1 MMKKLLAFML
11 ACMMLLSAM
20 PVLAEDTA
28 ADESGWV
35 NILMMGGD
43 ARSLTKYD
51 RTDTMMLLSVNY
63 EQREM
68 KLTSIL
74 RDIYIRYPTR
84 NYSAKINAA
93 NVYGGPELAVET
105 ISQAFEVDIANY
117 VIINMA
123 DLVAIIDLVG
133 GVTVNVTENERKYIN
148 HYVKDFV
155 RDIHGY
161 EGDKVLEETGD
172 VFLNGMMATAYTRNR
187 YSDNDFGRVMRQ
199 QEVLLGL
206 ARQLQEMELT
216 DAMAM
221 DMMQG
226 LKEHIETDMTD
237 EQLKDL
243 AMMCLVV
250 EVDNIQ
256 QGRVPTK
263 GTFRYDE
270 DNIVI
275 NMEKNIA
282 YMHEFIYN
290 NGDGNID

>member
-1 MMKKLLAFML
+1 MKKLLAFLL
-11 ACMMLLSAM
+11 ACLFVFSAL
-20 PVLAEDTA
+20 PAVAETA
-28 ADESGWV
+28 ETDESGWV

-63 EQREM
+63 EQRQM

-84 NYSAKINAA
+84 NFSAKLNAA

-105 ISQAFEVDIANY
+105 ISQAFKVDIANY

-133 GVTVNVTENERKYIN
+133 GVTVNVTESERKYIN

-161 EGDKVLEETGD
+161 DGDKVLEETGD

-206 ARQLQEMELT
+206 ARQLQDMKLT

-226 LKEHIETDMTD
+226 LKEHICTDMTD
-237 EQLKDL
+237 EQLKEL
-243 AMMCLVV
+243 ALLCLVV
-250 EVDNIQ
+250 DVDSIA

-263 GTFRYDE
+263 GTFSYKD
-270 DNIVI
+270 DNISI
-275 NMEKNIA
+275 NLNKNIN
-282 YMHEFIYN
+282 YIHEFIYN